1 MGAAFF
7 VSLELIPMTRIRI
20 LLFTYFTL
28 FGFAASAAHL
38 VGGEMTYECQG
49 GGDYLIRIRVYRDC
63 AGGGAAFDPS
73 IDIRAFDGVT
83 GALAFTSFNVQRG
96 IVQTVP
102 LNTGDPCLTIPAGL
116 CTEYVDYETIINLPS
131 SPNGYDVTW
140 QRCCRNSSI
149 NNIPNPGSWGNT
161 YTINIPPND
170 SCGNSPQFINTPPI
184 VLCINE
190 PLNVDASATD
200 ADGDSL
206 YYEFCPILTGGMT
219 GNPTPIASP
228 PPYTTIP
235 FIAPQTFDNPIP
247 SSPQIRIDSLT
258 GIIYGEANLVGQ
270 FVVGICVSSYKNGVL
285 ETMVRR
291 DFQFNVSNCVRNVV
305 SDMVTQD
312 EDPSLICSGLTVNF
326 TNQASSALT
335 YLWDFGDTTI
345 VSDTSNQANPTWTYS
360 RPGVYEV
367 TLIINPGTTCSDTV
381 VESFRVLL
389 EPELEWDVFDG
400 SVCFNVQGLV
410 FVPAGLNLPN
420 SANYTWYFGG
430 TPAPNITRFQ
440 GSTSPPITWPLPG
453 RYPVTLVMK
462 SNFCTDSIIDTIEIV
477 QFNQVV
483 DAGPD
488 QIVFYDED
496 VFMAASGG
504 VEYEWYADHPFY
516 ASDLRD
522 PNMVTRPE
530 NDTTVYYVEVTTADG
545 CQGIDSMIV
554 IMVPRTYPDP
564 DYSRLPNTITPNGDG
579 ANDFLDLSVVTSG
592 REIRFVLH
600 NRWGAVVYT
609 EDDYDGQ
616 WRGQDNGGNAL
627 PDGTYY
633 YVLQEGTEV
642 IFRAP
647 VTILRHEP

>member
-1 MGAAFF
+1 MRSISKLFILVLALL
-7 VSLELIPMTRIRI
+7 SLHTN
-20 LLFTYFTL
+20 
-28 FGFAASAAHL
+28 AAHL
-38 VGGEMTYECQG
+38 VGGEMTYECRG

-73 IDIRAFDGVT
+73 IDIRAFDGLT

-96 IVQTVP
+96 TIQTVP

-116 CTEYVDYETIINLPS
+116 CTEYVDYETIINLPM

-149 NNIPNPGSWGNT
+149 SNIPNPGTWGNT
-161 YTINIPPND
+161 YTVKIPAND
-170 SCGNSPQFINTPPI
+170 TCGSSPTFNNTPPI

-190 PLNVDASATD
+190 PLSIDASATD
-200 ADGDSL
+200 PDGDSL
-206 YYEFCPILTGGMT
+206 YYEFCPILTGGMS

-258 GIIYGEANLVGQ
+258 GRIYGEASVTGQ

-312 EDPSLICSGLTVNF
+312 EDPSLLCSGLTLTF
-326 TNQASSALT
+326 TNQASNAIS
-335 YLWDFGDTTI
+335 YFWDFGDSTMTN
-345 VSDTSNQANPTWTYS
+345 DTSNQANPTWTFS
-360 RPGVYEV
+360 RPGVFDV

-381 VESFRVLL
+381 VESFRVIR
-389 EPELEWDVFDG
+389 EPEVDWVVFDG
-400 SVCFNVQGLV
+400 SVCFNVQGLSFIPV
-410 FVPAGLNLPN
+410 GWNLPN
-420 SANYTWYFGG
+420 GATYTWYFGG
-430 TPAPNITRFQ
+430 SPPPNI
-440 GSTSPPITWPLPG
+440 STVQTTSLTQFTPPITWPEPG
-453 RYPVTLVMK
+453 KYPVTLVMESRYCK
-462 SNFCTDSIIDTIEIV
+462 DSIIDTIEIV
-477 QFNQVV
+477 RFNQVV

-488 QIVFYDED
+488 QIVFYGED
-496 VFMAASGG
+496 VFMEASGG
-504 VEYEWYADHPFY
+504 VSYLWYADHPFY
-516 ASDLRD
+516 ASDLKD
-522 PNMVTRPE
+522 PNMIVRPE
-530 NDTTVYYVEVTTADG
+530 NDTTVFYVEVTTADG
-545 CQGIDSMIV
+545 CQGIDSMTV
-554 IMVPRTYPDP
+554 IMVPRSYPNP

-579 ANDFLDLSVVTSG
+579 ANDYLDLSLITRG

-600 NRWGAVVYT
+600 NRWGSVVYD
-609 EDDYDGQ
+609 EDRYDGQ

-633 YVLQEGTEV
+633 YVLQEGPDV
-642 IFRAP
+642 IFRSA
-647 VTILRHEP
+647 VTIIRND